1 MYQLSVLQN
10 QWLILALF
18 GGVVLMLML
27 VCTYLVMWRPRID
40 AAEPAAGGRALLK
53 WIPWFLYALIISIL
67 IFQVAYTIIL
77 HFYPPN
83 I

>member
-10 QWLILALF
+10 QWLVLALF
-18 GGVVLMLML
+18 GGVVLMIGL

-40 AAEPAAGGRALLK
+40 APEAVSGGRALIK
-53 WIPWFLYALIISIL
+53 WIPWFLYALLLSII
-67 IFQVAYTIIL
+67 IFQITYTIVL

>member
-1 MYQLSVLQN
+1 MFQLNVLQN

-18 GGVVLMLML
+18 GGIVLMIGLVSSYLM
-27 VCTYLVMWRPRID
+27 MWRPRVE
-40 AAEPAAGGRALLK
+40 ASQPAAGGRALIK
-53 WIPWFLYALIISIL
+53 WIPWFLYALLISIL
-67 IFQVAYTIIL
+67 IFQITYTIVL